1 MVSVWY
7 DGGVLATCAAV
18 AALIGARRGRGR
30 PHIDVAEALQQ
41 VASDEPEAQRDHAS
55 ESGERRDVTGA
66 KSVPSTHR
74 ALHAPIWPRSI
85 GVIS

>member
-1 MVSVWY
+1 MVRWR
-7 DGGVLATCAAV
+7 GTCDV
-18 AALIGARRGRGR
+18 YGRGGPDR
-30 PHIDVAEALQQ
+30 CEAGLGQAAHIDVAEALQQ

-55 ESGERRDVTGA
+55 ESGERRVVTGA